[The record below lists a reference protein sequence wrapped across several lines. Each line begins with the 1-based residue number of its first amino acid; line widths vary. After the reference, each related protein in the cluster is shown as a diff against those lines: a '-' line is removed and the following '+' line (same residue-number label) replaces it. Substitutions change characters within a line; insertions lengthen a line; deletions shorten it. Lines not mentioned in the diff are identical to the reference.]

1 MFIISVIFIFAAVKT
16 DNETIIIPVGEIIR
30 NRLDELNISQTELAV
45 RVGEHIQTI
54 SAILCGKREITIPL
68 SVRLDQELGFTPG
81 TLAIAQTQLLVKK
94 ELEGKQM
101 ESKQEKKLLI
111 MEKIKNNGGFWSYSG
126 IPEHLDDDSV
136 IEASLVH
143 LDLEDLPLLF
153 GIWSKAHIK
162 KIWKER
168 LVSQGK
174 RMDILNY
181 ILAVK
186 LFKYLRHTRASQLA
200 KGIIILVI
208 ITWLSGVFHLYIFNT
223 ILTTIMNWGVLALMI
238 IFQPELRRGLE
249 QLGTNQFSKLIGID
263 KSIEVKTKENI
274 YRIVIAATELSK
286 SKTGALI
293 VIERDIKL
301 NDIIDTGIM
310 MDSEISPQLLVN
322 IFVPKTPLHDGAVVI
337 SDNKIIAASCMLP
350 LADDKDI
357 ARELGTRHRAAIG
370 ISKETDC
377 VAVVVSEETGKISIA
392 KEGTLIADVKEE
404 TLKKILIKYLITIKD
419 IEQEKNAKIQRFKNL
434 YKKNKKSEE

>member
-1 MFIISVIFIFAAVKT
+1 MEGFKGFKLDVTNFY
-16 DNETIIIPVGEIIR
+16 ETNIVSYIENLQEHP
-30 NRLDELNISQTELAV
+30 LDLFML
-45 RVGEHIQTI
+45 
-54 SAILCGKREITIPL
+54 IL
-68 SVRLDQELGFTPG
+68 D
-81 TLAIAQTQLLVKK
+81 
-94 ELEGKQM
+94 
-101 ESKQEKKLLI
+101 LLI
-111 MEKIKNNGGFWSYSG
+111 VGF
-126 IPEHLDDDSV
+126 
-136 IEASLVH
+136 LV
-143 LDLEDLPLLF
+143 
-153 GIWSKAHIK
+153 
-162 KIWKER
+162 
-168 LVSQGK
+168 
-174 RMDILNY
+174 
-181 ILAVK
+181 VK
-186 LFKYLRHTRASQLA
+186 LFKSIRHTRASQLA
-200 KGIIILVI
+200 KGIMILII
-208 ITWLSGVFHLYIFNT
+208 ITWLSGLLHLYVFNAIMT
-223 ILTTIMNWGVLALMI
+223 AIMNWGVLALMI

-286 SKTGALI
+286 TRTGALI

-301 NDIIDTGIM
+301 NDIIDTGIA

-322 IFVPKTPLHDGAVVI
+322 IFTPRTPLHDGAVVI
-337 SDNKIIAASCMLP
+337 SDNKIAAASCMLP

-419 IEQEKNAKIQRFKNL
+419 IEQEKNEKIKRFKKL
-434 YKKNKKSEE
+434 DKKDEE